1 MVRGQQTKA
10 LTGTSTRAERTQ
22 RAGDGASPAPTR
34 ARKITP
40 EPPTE
45 TVRAGPGGALEGL
58 PDGRPAPE

>member
-1 MVRGQQTKA
+1 MVRAQRNKA
-10 LTGTSTRAERTQ
+10 TTGTSTRAERTQ

-45 TVRAGPGGALEGL
+45 TVRTDSESALAGSPEWQ
-58 PDGRPAPE
+58 PAPE